1 MIPEAKTMIK
11 QQRWAAIIDLC
22 RENTAISVGELVSL
36 LRVSEATVRRDLQ
49 QMEDLNMVSR
59 YHGGVRLNDGQ
70 SEEPPMLLKSETN
83 ISSKNQVARL
93 AASMIKDNQMIYVD
107 AGSSTYEMLN
117 YVRAKNITVVTI
129 GLPHI
134 AKLKRSLTHTIL
146 LGGTIRWTTEAV
158 TGNLTLR
165 QLDDLFFDI
174 AFLGVNGIHEKVGF
188 TTTNEQE
195 ADVKAKVIAHSSST
209 FVLADGSKF
218 NKLYPVKFSRL
229 DQAVILSD
237 EIPDFDRSQIR
248 YQLTNGESKLD

>member
-1 MIPEAKTMIK
+1 MIK

-22 RENTAISVGELVSL
+22 RQNTSVSVTELVQL

-70 SEEPPMLLKSETN
+70 SEEPPMLIKSETN
-83 ISSKNQVARL
+83 VSSKNQVARL
-93 AASMIKDNQMIYVD
+93 AASMIKDNQMIYID
-107 AGSSTYEMLN
+107 AGSSTFEMLN

-134 AKLKRSLTHTIL
+134 ARLKRSSTHTIL
-146 LGGTIRWTTEAV
+146 LGGTIRWTMEAV
-158 TGNLTLR
+158 TGNLTLN
-165 QLDDLFFDI
+165 QLDDLFFDV
-174 AFLGVNGIHEKVGF
+174 AFIGVNGIHEKVGL

-195 ADVKAKVIAHSSST
+195 AAVKAKVIAHSGKT
-209 FVLADGSKF
+209 YILADGSKF
-218 NKLYPVKFSRL
+218 NKLYPSKFSRL

-237 EIPDFDRSQIR
+237 EIVDFDPSLIR
-248 YQLTNGESKLD
+248 YQLTSGESRLD

>member
-1 MIPEAKTMIK
+1 M
-11 QQRWAAIIDLC
+11 
-22 RENTAISVGELVSL
+22 
-36 LRVSEATVRRDLQ
+36 
-49 QMEDLNMVSR
+49 
-59 YHGGVRLNDGQ
+59 
-70 SEEPPMLLKSETN
+70 
-83 ISSKNQVARL
+83 
-93 AASMIKDNQMIYVD
+93 
-107 AGSSTYEMLN
+107 
-117 YVRAKNITVVTI
+117 
-129 GLPHI
+129 
-134 AKLKRSLTHTIL
+134 
-146 LGGTIRWTTEAV
+146 GGTIRWTTEAV